1 MNFYQKYEKCCK
13 EKGIAPF
20 GRYASSELG
29 CSSANIA
36 SFEKK
41 GITPRGDIV
50 AGAAKMLGISSD
62 YLLGIIDS
70 PIPIDNTLTE
80 EECEILCSLRE
91 LNEDGLFAA
100 KSMIAGIEA
109 QDRYRKCN
117 KEEEEISQEKHC

>member
-1 MNFYQKYEKCCK
+1 MIFYERYENECRKIGISPVSKYAAEKLHCSK
-13 EKGIAPF
+13 SSISRIAQAEGGPKADTII
-20 GRYASSELG
+20 R
-29 CSSANIA
+29 
-36 SFEKK
+36 
-41 GITPRGDIV
+41 
-50 AGAAKMLGISSD
+50 AAEMLNVSSD

-70 PIPIDNTLTE
+70 PMPIDNTLTE

-109 QDRYRKCN
+109 QERYRKCN